1 MLSKLIVKNEEKI
14 ALVKDFLFHS
24 IRVKQEFTYKG
35 RIDGD
40 SYYTMYVNLI
50 RACKKVLYQLVYI
63 VGSAN

>member
-1 MLSKLIVKNEEKI
+1 M
-14 ALVKDFLFHS
+14 KDFLFHS

-63 VGSAN
+63 VKEFVFLEEPLYLINQ